1 MLNWFNYADVVLV
14 AIQPAFIYWISSI
27 IIVNDFCIITYSCCI
42 IRNIFGDHTT
52 CTDGGIIANFNMID
66 NTDIWANIYIV
77 ANYSGLMTAIG
88 TNRLNCDRLHC
99 FQEQ

>member
-14 AIQPAFIYWISSI
+14 VIQPAFIYWISSI
-27 IIVNDFCIITYSCCI
+27 IIVNDFCIITYGYCI

-52 CTDGGIIANFNMID
+52 CTDGGIIANFNMVD

-77 ANYSGLMTAIG
+77 ANYSSLTTAIG
-88 TNRLNCDRLHC
+88 INRCKLL
-99 FQEQ
+99 

>member
-1 MLNWFNYADVVLV
+1 MLILFL
-14 AIQPAFIYWISSI
+14 IQPAFICWISRI
-27 IIVNDFCIITYSCCI
+27 IIVNDFCVITYGCYF

>member
-1 MLNWFNYADVVLV
+1 MLILFV
-14 AIQPAFIYWISSI
+14 IQPAFIYWISSI
-27 IIVNDFCIITYSCCI
+27 IIMNDFCIITYSCCI